1 MPSTDGQCR
10 PRSLPAG
17 RYMAK
22 FAGVPSFLSF
32 ALTSILPI
40 TLHVTMASVNPGAG
54 AASCPRIHEQPIS
67 FDADRQRLTLEYIQT
82 HYDPSA
88 TSIIIQPTMI
98 VVHFTETDS
107 LAAAYADFAPAELPR
122 SRADIERGGPLNVS
136 AHYLID
142 RDGTIYRLLPDSL
155 MARHV
160 IGLNRAAIGIE
171 NVGSTRHPLTAAQLR
186 SDVALIHCLK
196 AAHPAIRYVIGH
208 SEYGTFRH
216 TPLWE
221 ERDSTY
227 FTTKPD
233 PGSLFMTRLRRALN
247 DSTLLGAWR

>member
-1 MPSTDGQCR
+1 MVGSRD
-10 PRSLPAG
+10 
-17 RYMAK
+17 
-22 FAGVPSFLSF
+22 
-32 ALTSILPI
+32 ALISILPL
-40 TLHVTMASVNPGAG
+40 TLHLMTAPIHPGTRVT
-54 AASCPRIHEQPIS
+54 SCPVIREQPIS
-67 FDADRQRLTLEYIQT
+67 FGPDRQRLTLEYIQT

-88 TSIIIQPTMI
+88 TSITIHPTMI

-107 LAAAYADFAPAELPR
+107 LATAYADFAPAELPP
-122 SRADIERGGPLNVS
+122 SRADIERGGRLNVS

-171 NVGSTRHPLTAAQLR
+171 NVGSTRHPLTPAQLR
-186 SDVALIHCLK
+186 SNVALIHCLK

-208 SEYGTFRH
+208 SEYGTFRD

-233 PGSLFMTRLRRALN
+233 PGQRFMTRLRRALN
-247 DSTLLGAWR
+247 DSTLRGAWRAQ